1 MKKLMIIL
9 AGVAANVAFATGETN
24 VAAQAEPAVSGA
36 CVSATVKERRE
47 AQRYGYAVENWCA
60 LTKKARKE
68 IRQEALAKKKGMTVA
83 EMKAEN
89 NRKAAER
96 AGCSV
101 EEWTKMS
108 VKERCAFRKAKAQAK
123 QEG

>member
-9 AGVAANVAFATGETN
+9 AGVAANVAFAAGGTN
-24 VAAQAEPAVSGA
+24 GVAKAERPVM
-36 CVSATVKERRE
+36 CVDATVKERRE
-47 AQRYGYAVENWCA
+47 AQRYGYELKDWCA

-68 IRQEALAKKKGMTVA
+68 IRQESLAKAKGMTVA

-89 NRKAAER
+89 NRKQAEK
-96 AGCSV
+96 AGCPV
-101 EEWTKMS
+101 EEWAKMS

-123 QEG
+123 KES

>member
-9 AGVAANVAFATGETN
+9 AGVAANVAFATGGTN
-24 VAAQAEPAVSGA
+24 VVAKAERPAAVT
-36 CVSATVKERRE
+36 CVDATVKERRE
-47 AQRYGYAVENWCA
+47 AQRYGYELKDWCA

-68 IRQEALAKKKGMTVA
+68 IRQEALAKSKGMTVA

-89 NRKAAER
+89 NRKQAEK